1 MIVRIFA
8 VLVLLI
14 YPFAVW
20 QLLERGMIASAA
32 LFLAVAALLSA
43 CIKRSPIGFI
53 CVACA
58 LVLAFCAG
66 VLDMQNALKL
76 YPRFRQ
82 RRTVY
87 CLCRFSQRHSHGGNL
102 CATSA

>member
-20 QLLERGMIASAA
+20 QLLEHGMIASAA
-32 LFLAVAALLSA
+32 LFLAVAALLNA
-43 CIKRSPIGFI
+43 CIKRSPIGFV

-58 LVLAFCAG
+58 LVLA
-66 VLDMQNALKL
+66 
-76 YPRFRQ
+76 
-82 RRTVY
+82 
-87 CLCRFSQRHSHGGNL
+87 CRVINSAPASHGGNL